1 MLMPMMMLMLT
12 MLILIADNQGIV
24 SDSESSPHY
33 R

>member
-1 MLMPMMMLMLT
+1 MMMLMLT
-12 MLILIADNQGIV
+12 MLILIADHQGIV